1 MSTGPECEK
10 DFSTEWLKS
19 KLIMF
24 SSFMG
29 LSTDR
34 SKKKNGHIEEN
45 EG

>member
-1 MSTGPECEK
+1 MSIGPECGN

-24 SSFMG
+24 SRFMG